1 MPTRQ
6 VAQRHSSTSRVRLLR
21 SKLRMLKT
29 FSDPLLLFAVFLP
42 PSPPPSKSS
51 YTKVEHR
58 HCEDD
63 NNVSTVVRGV
73 SCEAEADPTVDQ
85 AEEEDCRAQVF
96 VNLGVF
102 GWRLGLFPGAVVEE
116 AEAELNQHCD

>member
-1 MPTRQ
+1 
-6 VAQRHSSTSRVRLLR
+6 
-21 SKLRMLKT
+21 MLKT
-29 FSDPLLLFAVFLP
+29 FSDPLLLFALFLP

-63 NNVSTVVRGV
+63 NNVSTVVRGI
-73 SCEAEADPTVDQ
+73 SCEAEAESTVDQ
-85 AEEEDCRAQVF
+85 AEEEDYRAQVF

-102 GWRLGLFPGAVVEE
+102 GRRFGLFPCAVVEE
-116 AEAELNQHCD
+116 AEAELD